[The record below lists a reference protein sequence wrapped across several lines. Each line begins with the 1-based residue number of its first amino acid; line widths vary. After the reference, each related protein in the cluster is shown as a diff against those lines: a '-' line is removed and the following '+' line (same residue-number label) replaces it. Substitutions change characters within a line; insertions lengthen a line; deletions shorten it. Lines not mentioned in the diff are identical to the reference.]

1 MKSLSRIQIGL
12 YMVLLSF
19 PTILLAQNTG
29 GRPIIEN
36 PLGKTNDLFA
46 YINSI
51 IDAALKLG
59 AIVAVIAIIIAG
71 FMFVTAQGD
80 EKKLET
86 AKRILLYA
94 AIGMVILLG
103 ARAIS
108 AVIINT
114 VTNVDNASR

>member
-1 MKSLSRIQIGL
+1 MPSLS
-12 YMVLLSF
+12 
-19 PTILLAQNTG
+19 LAAG
-29 GRPIIEN
+29 SGSAPAIKN
-36 PLGKTNDLFA
+36 PLNNNGDLFQ

-59 AIVAVIAIIIAG
+59 AIVAVIAVIIAG

-86 AKRILLYA
+86 AKKILLYA

-103 ARAIS
+103 ARAIA